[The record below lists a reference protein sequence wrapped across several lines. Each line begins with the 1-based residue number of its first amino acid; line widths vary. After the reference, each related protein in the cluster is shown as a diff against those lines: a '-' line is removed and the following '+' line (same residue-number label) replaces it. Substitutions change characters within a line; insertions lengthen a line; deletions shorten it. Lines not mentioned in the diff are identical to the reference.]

1 MLSVPSATDYTI
13 LKNNEKAHA
22 VKMSKVSSTRP
33 LFGYVVFGSSSGTF
47 PAGDDSGPISSIRKG
62 PAIVMAQFME
72 DNRLAVS
79 VSMPHLNL
87 VKDTNAPS
95 WCPNTFPALPTIAS
109 AFGDEYKFCAA
120 GAANRARVVLK
131 NNAHSVSQIF
141 VNGEAVTHSNMDSN
155 EDVKINGNRKV
166 IDFRN
171 LRNGFTT
178 EVWFTASSTP
188 A

>member
-1 MLSVPSATDYTI
+1 
-13 LKNNEKAHA
+13 
-22 VKMSKVSSTRP
+22 
-33 LFGYVVFGSSSGTF
+33 
-47 PAGDDSGPISSIRKG
+47 
-62 PAIVMAQFME
+62 MAQFME

-87 VKDTNAPS
+87 VKDANAPS
-95 WCPNTFPALPTIAS
+95 WCPNTFPALPTTAS

-120 GAANRARVVLK
+120 SAANHVRVVLK
-131 NNAHSVSQIF
+131 NNADSVSQIF